1 MDLLILS
8 FLGDFQAR
16 LSNGQDVPVSAEKGR
31 ALLAYLAC
39 HPNESHSRGKLAALL
54 WPNSKDSD
62 ARHSL
67 RQTLCVV
74 RAALTESAPNALR
87 ADSDNIALE
96 AGRLFVDVVAFEEL
110 VTKGTARALEDA
122 GDLYR
127 GDLLTGISIDEPGF
141 EDWLRGERERFRG
154 LAIDAL
160 AKLVALQREAGLIEQ
175 AIQSGHRLLKFDASE
190 EVVHRTLM
198 RLYASLG
205 RFGAVRRQFRT
216 CVEALRRELD
226 VDPSSET
233 TRLLHDLTS
242 RS

>member
-1 MDLLILS
+1 MELLILS

-16 LSNGQDVPVSAEKGR
+16 LSNGHSVPVPTEKGR

-54 WPNSKDSD
+54 WPNFQDSD

-67 RQTLCVV
+67 RQTLCIV
-74 RAALTESAPNALR
+74 RAALVESAPKALR
-87 ADSDNIALE
+87 ADSDNVALDT
-96 AGRLFVDVVAFEEL
+96 GRLFVDVVAFEEL
-110 VTKGTARALEDA
+110 IKDGTAKALEHA

-127 GDLLTGISIDEPGF
+127 GDLLTGISIDEPAF
-141 EDWLRGERERFRG
+141 EDWLRVERERLRD

-175 AIQSGHRLLKFDASE
+175 ALQTGHRLLKFDPSE

-198 RLYASLG
+198 RLYASLS
-205 RFGAVRRQFRT
+205 RFGAVRRQYRT
-216 CVEALRRELD
+216 CVEALRRDLD
-226 VDPSSET
+226 IDPSVET
-233 TRLLHDLTS
+233 TRLLHELTS
-242 RS
+242 GS